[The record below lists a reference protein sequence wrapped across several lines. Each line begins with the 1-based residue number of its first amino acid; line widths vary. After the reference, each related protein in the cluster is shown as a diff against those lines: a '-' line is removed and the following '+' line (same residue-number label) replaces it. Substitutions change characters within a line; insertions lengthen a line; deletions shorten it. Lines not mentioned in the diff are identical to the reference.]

1 MHPDV
6 WMSIIRWMKLLGLDF
21 GTKRIGVAI
30 CDGPGRAARGVCT
43 IQRKGTK
50 TDLLTIGRLIEE
62 HMIEALV
69 MGLPFNMDG
78 SEGRMARLV
87 RDFAARLGQTSG
99 LPVHLF
105 DERLSSFEAEQLL
118 NQADVRG
125 SKKKRVLDQVA
136 AGLILEGYLA
146 ANPEGGER

>member
-1 MHPDV
+1 
-6 WMSIIRWMKLLGLDF
+6 MSILRLMKLLGLDF

-30 CDGPGRAARGVCT
+30 SDGPGWAARGVCT

-50 TDLLTIGRLIEE
+50 TDLVTIERLIEQ
-62 HMIEALV
+62 HQVEALV

-87 RDFAARLGQTSG
+87 RDFAAKLERASG
-99 LPVHLF
+99 LTIHLF
-105 DERLSSFEAEQLL
+105 DERLSSFEAEQVLKRA
-118 NQADVRG
+118 QVRG
-125 SKKKRVLDQVA
+125 PKKKRVLDQVA

-146 ANPEGGER
+146 ANPDGGEE